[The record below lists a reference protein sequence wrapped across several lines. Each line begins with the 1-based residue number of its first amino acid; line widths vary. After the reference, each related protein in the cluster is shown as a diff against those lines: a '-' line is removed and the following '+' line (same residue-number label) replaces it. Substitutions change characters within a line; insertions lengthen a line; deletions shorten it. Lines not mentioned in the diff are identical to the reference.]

1 MQIIKTILADDHCI
15 FIEGL
20 KSVLRTSE
28 KYAFEIIGTASNGE
42 ELLRLVRRKPADLLI
57 LDLNLSEI
65 DGLEIIHTIQRER
78 ISLRILVLTVYDDPK
93 FVKSAFKSGAHG
105 YILKDKNIDELFVA
119 LQKVLTEQESYIG
132 EGVQLSENGT
142 HRSIIGKQQTD
153 FHLED
158 RFIKKYNL
166 TKREL
171 EILRLITHAMSN
183 KQIAQELYI
192 SDQTVSVHRK
202 NIMRKLGVSNTAGL
216 IKVAYDFSLV

>member
-1 MQIIKTILADDHCI
+1 MQIIKTILADDQAI
-15 FIEGL
+15 FLEGL
-20 KSVLRTSE
+20 KSVLSKSE
-28 KYAFEIIGTASNGE
+28 KYVFEIVGTAANGE

-57 LDLNLSEI
+57 LDLNLSEL
-65 DGLEIIHTIQRER
+65 DGLEIMHTMQRER

-93 FVKSAFKSGAHG
+93 FVKSAFKSGAQG
-105 YILKDKNIDELFVA
+105 YILKDKGIDELFVA
-119 LQKVLTEQESYIG
+119 LQQVLTEQVYVG
-132 EGVQLSENGT
+132 EGVQLTENGT
-142 HRSIIGKQQTD
+142 LRSVIGKPHTN

-158 RFIKKYNL
+158 RFVKKYNL

-216 IKVAYDFSLV
+216 IKVAYDFSLI

>member
-1 MQIIKTILADDHCI
+1 MQVIRTILADDHAI
-15 FIEGL
+15 FLEGL
-20 KSVLRTSE
+20 KTVLSKSE
-28 KYAFEIIGTASNGE
+28 RYAFEFVGTASNGS
-42 ELLRLVRRKPADLLI
+42 ELLKLVRRKPADLLI
-57 LDLNLSEI
+57 LDLNLSEQ
-65 DGLEIIHTIQRER
+65 DGLEVIQHMQRER

-93 FVKSAFKSGAHG
+93 FVKSAFKNGANG
-105 YILKDKNIDELFVA
+105 YLLKNKGIDELFAA
-119 LQKVLTEQESYIG
+119 LHQVLNSSESYIG
-132 EGVQLSENGT
+132 EGVQLSENGIT
-142 HRSIIGKQQTD
+142 RTIVGKQQTD

-202 NIMRKLGVSNTAGL
+202 NIMKKLGVNNTAGL
-216 IKVAYDFSLV
+216 IKAAYDFSLV

>member
-1 MQIIKTILADDHCI
+1 MQIIKTILADEHCI

-20 KSVLRTSE
+20 KSILQKSE
-28 KYAFEIIGTASNGE
+28 KYAFDVVSTASNGE
-42 ELLRLVRRKPADLLI
+42 ELLHLIRRKPADLLI

-78 ISLRILVLTVYDDPK
+78 IPLRVLVLTVYDDPK
-93 FVKSAFKSGAHG
+93 FVKSAFKNGAHG
-105 YILKDKNIDELFVA
+105 YILKDKSMEEFFVA
-119 LQKVLTEQESYIG
+119 LQKVLTEQEPYLG
-132 EGVQLSENGT
+132 EGVQLSENSAP
-142 HRSIIGKQQTD
+142 RSVIGKQQTD

-183 KQIAQELYI
+183 KQIARELYI

-202 NIMRKLGVSNTAGL
+202 NIMRKLGVSNAAGL

>member
-1 MQIIKTILADDHCI
+1 MQIIRTILADDHCI

-20 KSVLRTSE
+20 KSVLSKSE
-28 KYAFEIIGTASNGE
+28 KYVFEIVGTADNGE

-65 DGLEIIHTIQRER
+65 DGLEIIHSIQRER
-78 ISLRILVLTVYDDPK
+78 IPVRVLVFTVYDDPK

-105 YILKDKNIDELFVA
+105 YILKDKGIEELFMA
-119 LQKVLTEQESYIG
+119 LQQVLTEQVYVG
-132 EGVQLSENGT
+132 EGVQLSENGIA
-142 HRSIIGKQQTD
+142 RSTVGKPHTD

>member
-1 MQIIKTILADDHCI
+1 MQIIRTILADDHCI
-15 FIEGL
+15 FMEGL
-20 KSVLRTSE
+20 KSVLSKSE
-28 KYAFEIIGTASNGE
+28 NYEFEIVGTASNGE

-65 DGLEIIHTIQRER
+65 DGLEIIHSLQRER
-78 ISLRILVLTVYDDPK
+78 IMLRILVLTVYDDPK
-93 FVKSAFKSGAHG
+93 FVKTAFKSGAHG
-105 YILKDKNIDELFVA
+105 YILKDKGIDEFFIA
-119 LQKVLTEQESYIG
+119 LQQVLTEQIYIG
-132 EGVQLSENGT
+132 EGVQLSENGAS
-142 HRSIIGKQQTD
+142 RSVVGKQHTD

-158 RFIKKYNL
+158 RFVKKYNL